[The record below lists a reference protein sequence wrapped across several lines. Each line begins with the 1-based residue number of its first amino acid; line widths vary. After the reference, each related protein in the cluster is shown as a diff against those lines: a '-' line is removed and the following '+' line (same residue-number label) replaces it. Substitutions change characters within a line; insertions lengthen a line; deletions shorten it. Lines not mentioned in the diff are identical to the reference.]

1 VTLDVRDITIIGG
14 GPTGL
19 FGAFYA
25 GLRDASCRIIDNLP
39 ELGGQLTALYPE
51 KYIYDVAGFPK
62 ILAKDLVKG
71 LVQQGL
77 QFGADVRLGQQV
89 LDLTREPLESGEE
102 VFVLGTPDGRVGT
115 RAIVVAAGIGPFA
128 PRRLG
133 IAGEEGWLGR
143 GLEYHVGKRDDL
155 QGKRVLLVGGG
166 DSAFDW
172 AVGLQGVAAAVSIA
186 HRRDVFKAHAATI
199 KQVMDLATDRKVA
212 LRTFC
217 EVTVIHGGER
227 IEAVTLRDSRT
238 KTEERLAV
246 DVVVA
251 LLGFV
256 SRLGAVAG
264 WGIEIAKDEILVSS
278 RMETSRPGIFAAGDI
293 VTYPGKLKLITTAVG
308 EAAVAV
314 NGAVTF
320 LRPDAKFT
328 PGHSSHMEH
337 RFGAVGGGT

>member
-1 VTLDVRDITIIGG
+1 MTLDVRDITIIGG

-62 ILAKDLVKG
+62 VLAKDLVKG

-77 QFGADVRLGQQV
+77 QFGADVRMGQEV
-89 LDLTREPLESGEE
+89 SSLTREPLEAGEE
-102 VFVLGTPDGRVGT
+102 VFVLGTPGGRVGT
-115 RAIVVAAGIGPFA
+115 RAIVIAAGIGPFA

-133 IAGEEGWLGR
+133 IEGEERWLGR
-143 GLEYHVGKRDDL
+143 GLAYHVAKPEELR
-155 QGKRVLLVGGG
+155 GKRVLLVGGG

-172 AVGLQGVAAAVSIA
+172 AVGLQGVAAAVTLV
-186 HRRDVFKAHAATI
+186 HRRDAFKAHAATI
-199 KQVMDLATDRKVA
+199 KQVMDLAADAKVA

-217 EVTVIHGGER
+217 EVTAVHGGER
-227 IEAVTLRDSRT
+227 IEAVALRDART
-238 KTEERLAV
+238 KAVERLEV
-246 DVVVA
+246 DAVVA

-256 SRLGAVAG
+256 SRLGAVAD
-264 WGIEIAKDEILVSS
+264 WGIAIAKDEIVVNT

-293 VTYPGKLKLITTAVG
+293 VTYPGKLKLIATAVA

-320 LRPDAKFT
+320 IRPDAKFT
-328 PGHSSHMEH
+328 PGHSSNMEH
-337 RFGAVGGGT
+337 RFGAVGGGS

>member
-1 VTLDVRDITIIGG
+1 M
-14 GPTGL
+14 
-19 FGAFYA
+19 
-25 GLRDASCRIIDNLP
+25 
-39 ELGGQLTALYPE
+39 
-51 KYIYDVAGFPK
+51 
-62 ILAKDLVKG
+62 KG

-89 LDLTREPLESGEE
+89 AGLTREPLASGEE
-102 VFVLGTPDGRVGT
+102 VFVLATPGGRVGT

-133 IAGEEGWLGR
+133 IEGEERWLGR
-143 GLEYHVGKRDDL
+143 GLEYHVGSRDGL
-155 QGKRVLLVGGG
+155 RGKRVLLVGGG

-172 AVGLQGVAAAVSIA
+172 AVGLQGVAAAITIV
-186 HRRDVFKAHAATI
+186 HRRDAFKAHAATI
-199 KQVMDLATDRKVA
+199 KQVLDLVTDGQVA
-212 LRTFC
+212 LRTFS
-217 EVTVIHGGER
+217 EVTAIHGGEKV
-227 IEAVTLRDSRT
+227 EAVTLRDSRT
-238 KTEERLAV
+238 KAEERLEV
-246 DVVVA
+246 DAVVA

-256 SRLGAVAG
+256 SRLGAVAD
-264 WGIEIAKDEILVSS
+264 WGIAIAKDEILVNS

-293 VTYPGKLKLITTAVG
+293 VSYPGKLKLITTAVG

-320 LRPDAKFT
+320 IRPDAKFT